1 MVMTWASGYTGI
13 LAPRGLGF
21 GLLFTPRDPPSSQD
35 RSPVCQ
41 GTIHASTFSEALF
54 GLSQWLW
61 WLAIAS
67 SSPLFCGPLA
77 P

>member
-21 GLLFTPRDPPSSQD
+21 CLLFTPRGPPSS
-35 RSPVCQ
+35 Q